1 VNRLRLYCRYD
12 APLQRAALIFAGIL
26 AWSPDA
32 LAGGFQISD
41 VSARATSLGGAVV
54 AVLDDPG
61 AVTVNPAILTSLR
74 GTNLTFGAMA
84 SVPTYRFSGPLPST
98 TTSNMVSQAVFAP
111 NIALTFA
118 PAGPVAF
125 GITAAIPYMLKT
137 EWDPSWAASRVVTKA
152 EIRSIVVSPAIG
164 YQAFDNLAIGFSV
177 NIAASK
183 VLMSNQV
190 GFEPL
195 TVPDGTATYEGN
207 SPLEYGFQAG
217 VVYRPLQT
225 VTLAF
230 AYRSRVRV
238 QVDDGRA
245 TFLEVPSSLAAAYQ
259 NGPASTTLVTPEN
272 FHAGASVLLGG
283 FITLHGEV
291 QLVGWS
297 TFDQLRITFA
307 DPTMNEIVIPEHWM
321 NSYILR
327 AGIEVML
334 AGATVRAGAFF
345 DQSPIP
351 DEYLRPSVPD
361 ADRTGISVGIGST
374 VGNNLHL
381 DFALA
386 YVSLSDRTITT
397 SRVEYLPQ
405 QYLNGTYSGSG
416 TIAGLNVSYRW
427 N

>member
-1 VNRLRLYCRYD
+1 VTRLHSYRRRHG
-12 APLQRAALIFAGIL
+12 PLQIAALTLTGIL
-26 AWSPDA
+26 AWSTDTRG
-32 LAGGFQISD
+32 GGFQLSD

-61 AVTVNPAILTSLR
+61 AVTVNPAILSSLH

-98 TTSNMVSQAVFAP
+98 TTSNMLSQAVFAP

-118 PAGPVAF
+118 PAGPLAF

-137 EWDPSWAASRVVTKA
+137 EWDPSWVGSRVVTKA

-164 YQAFDNLAIGFSV
+164 YQAFDNLAIGFCV
-177 NIAASK
+177 NLAASK
-183 VLMSNQV
+183 ILMSNRI

-217 VVYRPLQT
+217 VVYRPIETL
-225 VTLAF
+225 TLAV
-230 AYRSRVRV
+230 AYRSRIKV
-238 QVDDGRA
+238 QVVDGSA
-245 TFLEVPSSLAAAYQ
+245 TFLEVPSSLAATYQ
-259 NGPASTTLVTPEN
+259 NGPFSTTLVTPEN
-272 FHAGASVLLGG
+272 LHAGASVLVGG
-283 FITLHGEV
+283 FIILHGEV
-291 QLVGWS
+291 QFVGWS
-297 TFDQLRITFA
+297 TFDQLKITFA
-307 DPTMNEIVIPEHWM
+307 DPTMNEIVLPEQWM

-334 AGATVRAGAFF
+334 GGATVRAGAFF
-345 DQSPIP
+345 DHSPIP
-351 DEYLRPSVPD
+351 DAYLRPSVPD

-374 VGNNLHL
+374 VGNNLYL

-386 YVSLSDRTITT
+386 YVRLSDRTITT
-397 SRVEYLPQ
+397 SAVEYLPQ